1 MEEEGWI
8 CLRLAA
14 VNIVARSDLLKRLF
28 RSFQKGDSPSF
39 VEAAREMIADER
51 RKNHTVLAHEL
62 TEILEGHGA
71 SRNGNGPLRRLEPLP
86 KDKDRGIDLVEV
98 LHSQRH
104 LEDLI
109 LYPSQVETLR
119 SVCQE
124 FQNWEALEANGLRP
138 SSRLLFCGPPGC
150 GKTATAEAMA
160 NAVDLPLLYVR
171 FDSVVSSLL
180 GETAANLRK
189 VFDFADKGSWVVLF
203 DEFDAVGRSRD
214 DSTEH
219 GELKRVVNAFL
230 QMLDRFRGHSLV
242 IAATN
247 FEQSL
252 DPALWRRFDEV
263 VRFDRPSQEQIEA
276 LLRKRCTAWLEP
288 NPLLTPVVNELVGS
302 SHGEVERVCLDAA
315 KRAALAGRR
324 TLACAD
330 WDYAL
335 GRHRERKQAMEARCD
350 NKLPVVD
357 RE

>member
-1 MEEEGWI
+1 MQVWCG
-8 CLRLAA
+8 LRPCAA
-14 VNIVARSDLLKRLF
+14 TMTRSDLLKRLF
-28 RSFQKGDSPSF
+28 RSFQKGDCPSF
-39 VEAAREMIADER
+39 VEAAREVIESER
-51 RKNHTVLAHEL
+51 RKNHTVLAQEL
-62 TEILEGHGA
+62 TEILDGHA
-71 SRNGNGPLRRLEPLP
+71 SPNGNGPLRRLEPLP

-98 LHSQRH
+98 LHPQRY

-109 LYPSQVETLR
+109 LYPFQDETLH

-124 FQNWEALEANGLRP
+124 FQNWEVLEANGLRP

-160 NAVDLPLLYVR
+160 NSVGLPLLYVR

-189 VFDFADKGSWVVLF
+189 VFDFAGKGSWVVLF

-230 QMLDRFRGHSLV
+230 QMLDRFRGRSLV

-263 VRFDRPSQEQIEA
+263 VRFERPNVKQIEA
-276 LLRKRCTAWLEP
+276 LLKKRCAGWLEP
-288 NPLLTPVVNELVGS
+288 NPSLSTIVNELGGS
-302 SHGEVERVCLDAA
+302 SHGEVEKVCLDAT
-315 KRAALAGRR
+315 KRTSLAGRR
-324 TLACAD
+324 ILACED
-330 WDYAL
+330 WEYAL
-335 GRHRERKQAMEARCD
+335 GRHRERKQAMEARRVD
-350 NKLPVVD
+350 SSPVVD